1 MRNNGFFVFA
11 TCCLLVFSA
20 TSCQKIKGI
29 FGKKKSST
37 TGWTYNDSK
46 NGGIE
51 YNNVKAQ
58 KTGPGLV
65 FIPGGTFVMGRT
77 QEDVMGDWNNTPKR
91 VSIASFYMD
100 ETEVRNIDWLE
111 YLTWLRTG
119 IYHLSRS
126 NTKRHYPIPWCGVTS
141 WVTTNRW

>member
-11 TCCLLVFSA
+11 TYCLLVFSA

-100 ETEVRNIDWLE
+100 ETEVRN
-111 YLTWLRTG
+111 
-119 IYHLSRS
+119 LSLI
-126 NTKRHYPIPWCGVTS
+126 HI
-141 WVTTNRW
+141 

>member
-58 KTGPGLV
+58 KTGLGLV

-111 YLTWLRTG
+111 YLTCYDG
-119 IYHLSRS
+119 YIPPIPKY
-126 NTKRHYPIPWCGVTS
+126 TKRHYPRPWCGVTS

>member
-58 KTGPGLV
+58 KQAPDLYSFREELSLWDVPRKMSWATGT
-65 FIPGGTFVMGRT
+65 IR
-77 QEDVMGDWNNTPKR
+77 PK
-91 VSIASFYMD
+91 
-100 ETEVRNIDWLE
+100 E
-111 YLTWLRTG
+111 
-119 IYHLSRS
+119 
-126 NTKRHYPIPWCGVTS
+126 
-141 WVTTNRW
+141 